1 MADKQTVMK
10 LKEKAYQMRR
20 NLLTLCGTFEGSV
33 HIGGDLSMTC
43 LLYTS
48 YPLPLSMVII

>member
-33 HIGGDLSMTC
+33 HNRRG
-43 LLYTS
+43 
-48 YPLPLSMVII
+48 PVQ